1 MTDKNKLKKLAKLAR
16 IEIEDEDK
24 ILSLLNQDIE
34 TVKSIDEINT
44 DGLEPLNNPYE
55 IELDMKE
62 DIVSD
67 GDKQEELMKVAPKSM
82 YNYYIVPKVVE

>member
-16 IEIEDEDK
+16 IEVEDEDK
-24 ILSLLNQDIE
+24 ILNLLNQDIE

-44 DGLEPLNNPYE
+44 EGLEPLNNPYE
-55 IELDMKE
+55 IELDMKD
-62 DIVSD
+62 DIVND
-67 GDKQEELMKVAPKSM
+67 GEKQEELMKVAPNSM

>member
-24 ILSLLNQDIE
+24 MLNLLNQDIE

-44 DGLEPLNNPYE
+44 EGLEPLNNPYE
-55 IELDMKE
+55 IELDMKG
-62 DIVSD
+62 DIVND
-67 GDKQEELMKVAPKSM
+67 GEKQEELMKVAPNSM

>member
-24 ILSLLNQDIE
+24 MLNLLNQDIE

-44 DGLEPLNNPYE
+44 EGLEPLNNPYE
-55 IELDMKE
+55 IELDMKD
-62 DIVSD
+62 DIVND
-67 GDKQEELMKVAPKSM
+67 GEKQEELMKVAPNSM